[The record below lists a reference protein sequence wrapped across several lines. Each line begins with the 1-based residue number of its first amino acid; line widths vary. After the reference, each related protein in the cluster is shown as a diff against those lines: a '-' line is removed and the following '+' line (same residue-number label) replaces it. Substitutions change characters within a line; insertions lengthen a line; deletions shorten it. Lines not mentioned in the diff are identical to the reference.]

1 MSVNNMVKSS
11 HFWRVWLPPHLFAA
25 IGLWFYASWQV
36 LIVALVCYTLISGL
50 GVAVGFHRYFSHKAF
65 RASPFW
71 QQQMLFW
78 GSLACHGN
86 PLFWVALHRGL
97 HHRYSDTEK
106 DPHSPVAHSLWHSY
120 QGYAF
125 DPKLVD
131 QVPVRAGADFLRHPE
146 WMWTVNRYHTIL
158 WLVWVLVFLCSVAF
172 KAPWLLIG
180 LACAQ
185 VWAIH
190 QEALVNVLGHKPWF
204 GAYRNFETNDQSVN
218 RNWLGLITWGQS
230 LHNNHH
236 GDAGNPSFAQSDK
249 FHQHFEFDPSM
260 LWVWL
265 IEATTAKPA
274 EA

>member
-1 MSVNNMVKSS
+1 MKNMIKSS

-36 LIVALVCYTLISGL
+36 LAVALVCYTLISGL

-125 DPKLVD
+125 DPKLVHCPHPFRVT
-131 QVPVRAGADFLRHPE
+131 QEVCTRTHRNLVNQLRIERITLIRTPQRMRNWRVWVFLGVRIAMMQTTVQRHPE
-146 WMWTVNRYHTIL
+146 QR
-158 WLVWVLVFLCSVAF
+158 
-172 KAPWLLIG
+172 
-180 LACAQ
+180 
-185 VWAIH
+185 
-190 QEALVNVLGHKPWF
+190 
-204 GAYRNFETNDQSVN
+204 
-218 RNWLGLITWGQS
+218 ITMARQ
-230 LHNNHH
+230 
-236 GDAGNPSFAQSDK
+236 
-249 FHQHFEFDPSM
+249 
-260 LWVWL
+260 
-265 IEATTAKPA
+265 
-274 EA
+274 